1 MVRSVLT
8 EAHTLHPACNANFQL
23 HHLQVGSNEPGTVSA
38 ILLILDAR
46 QTERTFMAV
55 ILDKATL
62 PRSLSVNLDHMAT
75 LRQVRRTTYP
85 SLTTAAGIC
94 EVAGADGVTL
104 HLREDRRHIQ
114 DRDLELLRETSLLPI
129 TLEMGST
136 DEMVD
141 IALRNRPHAVTL
153 VPERRQEL
161 TTEGGLDAVK
171 LAPALESVVGRL
183 KEQGI
188 IVCLFLEPDPA
199 QIDTAARLKC
209 DSVEL
214 HTGAYALDWEKSRTD
229 AISNHLSRIGA
240 VVRQG
245 VELGM
250 QMNAGHGLHYQNI
263 RPLAA
268 LEGLTEFSIGHS
280 IICRSLFVGLEKAVR
295 EMGALIRQWTS

>member
-1 MVRSVLT
+1 
-8 EAHTLHPACNANFQL
+8 
-23 HHLQVGSNEPGTVSA
+23 
-38 ILLILDAR
+38 
-46 QTERTFMAV
+46 MAV
-55 ILDKATL
+55 ILDKSTL
-62 PRSLSVNLDHMAT
+62 SRSLSVNLDHMAT
-75 LRQVRRTTYP
+75 LRQVRQTNYP

-136 DEMVD
+136 PEMLA
-141 IALRNRPHAVTL
+141 IALKTRPHAVTL

-161 TTEGGLDAVK
+161 TTEGGLDAVG
-171 LAPALESVVGRL
+171 LEKQLVPVVSDL
-183 KEQGI
+183 KSKGI
-188 IVCLFLEPDPA
+188 VVCLFLEPDVD
-199 QIDTAARLKC
+199 QIQKAHSLGC

-214 HTGAYALDWEKSRTD
+214 HTGAYALDWEQSRTQ
-229 AISNHLSRIGA
+229 AIEKHLSRIEIA
-240 VVRQG
+240 VKKG
-245 VELGM
+245 TELGL

-268 LEGLTEFSIGHS
+268 LKGLTEFSIGHS

-295 EMGALIRQWTS
+295 EMADLIREKG